1 MLINRRHSIRLATPS
16 CQGGAVLLIS
26 LIALVLILLSTMALM
41 RSMNTSLSMAGNLAF
56 KRDLTNQGER
66 GMARAIAM
74 FTTSTGALYSKTAR
88 QSHLYSNNYSATQLG
103 SSSHGI
109 PLVLIND
116 TAFSTLGMSAG
127 DISDDTTG
135 VTVRYVI
142 DRLCGAVGEFDASAC
157 VSANVARTKGGSS
170 SKLRMR
176 TGNDQPVYRI
186 SVRVTGPRN
195 TQAFFQST
203 ITR

>member
-1 MLINRRHSIRLATPS
+1 MSRQHKPS
-16 CQGGAVLLIS
+16 PPRSSRQGQTGAVLIIS
-26 LIALVLILLSTMALM
+26 LIALVLILFSTMALM
-41 RSMNTSLSMAGNLAF
+41 RSLDSSLSMAGNLAF

-66 GMARAIAM
+66 GMARAIAL
-74 FTTSTGALYSKTAR
+74 FTASTGALASETAR
-88 QSHLYSNNYSATQLG
+88 QSHAYASNYSATQLG
-103 SSSHGI
+103 DDAHGI

-116 TAFSTLGMSAG
+116 TAFAALGMSAG
-127 DISDDTTG
+127 DIRDTATG

-142 DRLCGAVGEFDASAC
+142 DRLCGAVGEFSTSSC
-157 VSANVARTKGGSS
+157 VSANIAKTTGGSS

-176 TGNDQPVYRI
+176 TGSDQPVYRI
-186 SVRVTGPRN
+186 SVRATGPRN